1 MGCGTKWIVPDP
13 PLPPFIFLDTHV
25 RNQQHQFTNR
35 LPKSNEPD
43 KDEGDLVLVS
53 PDREKKPDWAGP
65 SIIAAGPPRTKPTG
79 GSRDAP
85 SSSPNESSRD
95 SREPTNSPS
104 KSSRGD

>member
-1 MGCGTKWIVPDP
+1 M
-13 PLPPFIFLDTHV
+13 

-35 LPKSNEPD
+35 LPKSNDLD
-43 KDEGDLVLVS
+43 KDEGDLVA
-53 PDREKKPDWAGP
+53 PGRDKKPGWGPSFPGP

-85 SSSPNESSRD
+85 SSAPNKSSRD

-104 KSSRGD
+104 KSRGD